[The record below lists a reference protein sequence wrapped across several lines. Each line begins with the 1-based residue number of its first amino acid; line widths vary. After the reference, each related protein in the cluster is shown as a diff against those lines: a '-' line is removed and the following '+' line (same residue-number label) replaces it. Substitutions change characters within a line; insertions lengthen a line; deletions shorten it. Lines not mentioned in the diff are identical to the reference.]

1 MVEPT
6 FQWVC
11 TYCDTFGT
19 SESPEMAQLAVEVHL
34 SVQHPH
40 ALEPDSSGSQ
50 EGSQEDGPGR
60 PRTAGSD

>member
-6 FQWVC
+6 FEWVC
-11 TYCDTFGT
+11 TYCDAFGT
-19 SESPEMAQLAVEVHL
+19 SESPEMAQLAVEIHL

-50 EGSQEDGPGR
+50 EDGPGR

>member
-1 MVEPT
+1 VVEPT

-11 TYCDTFGT
+11 TYCDASGT

-40 ALEPDSSGSQ
+40 ALEPDSSG
-50 EGSQEDGPGR
+50 GQEDGPGSAR
-60 PRTAGSD
+60 AAGSE

>member
-11 TYCDTFGT
+11 TYCDASGT

-40 ALEPDSSGSQ
+40 VLESDGSGSP
-50 EGSQEDGPGR
+50 EDGPG
-60 PRTAGSD
+60 TSWAAGSE

>member
-11 TYCDTFGT
+11 TYCDAFGA

-40 ALEPDSSGSQ
+40 VMEPDSSGRQ
-50 EGSQEDGPGR
+50 ADGRGSA
-60 PRTAGSD
+60 RTAGSD

>member
-11 TYCDTFGT
+11 TYCDASGT

-34 SVQHPH
+34 SVRHPH
-40 ALEPDSSGSQ
+40 ALEPDSSAGS
-50 EGSQEDGPGR
+50 EDGQGSAR
-60 PRTAGSD
+60 AAGPD

>member
-11 TYCDTFGT
+11 TYCDASGT

-40 ALEPDSSGSQ
+40 VLEPDGSGSP
-50 EGSQEDGPGR
+50 EDGPG
-60 PRTAGSD
+60 TSWVAGSE

>member
-11 TYCDTFGT
+11 TYCDAFGT
-19 SESPEMAQLAVEVHL
+19 AESPEMAQLAVEVHL

-40 ALEPDSSGSQ
+40 ALERDRSRG
-50 EGSQEDGPGR
+50 QEDGPGST
-60 PRTAGSD
+60 RTPGPD

>member
-11 TYCDTFGT
+11 TYCDAAGT

-40 ALEPDSSGSQ
+40 ALEPDSLG
-50 EGSQEDGPGR
+50 GQEDGPGK
-60 PRTAGSD
+60 PRAAGPD

>member
-11 TYCDTFGT
+11 TYCDASGT
-19 SESPEMAQLAVEVHL
+19 AENPEMAQLAVEVHL

-40 ALEPDSSGSQ
+40 ALEPDRRG
-50 EGSQEDGPGR
+50 GQEDGPGSAR
-60 PRTAGSD
+60 AAGSD